1 MQVSI
6 ETINPVERR
15 MTIGVPKDRFE
26 PEIQTRLHKLTRT
39 ARVNGFRPGKIPLRV
54 VEQKF
59 GDQVR
64 SEVLS
69 ELLQT
74 SFQDALQQESLRPV
88 STPNFEIHETQD
100 LDQGFTYS
108 AVFKVPPEIKTLHT
122 DGLPV
127 EKSVA
132 TVMESDINV
141 MLERLRQQRQTWQD
155 VTTPAAI
162 TDRVIISFVGTIQG
176 QPFQGNE
183 VKHLPLVLG
192 QNEYM
197 LPGLEDG
204 MVGACAGETRELDL
218 TFSADHKNAQLAGQ
232 TVHFQVQ
239 LESVAKAQLPTLDS
253 DFAKSL
259 GVEDGSLET
268 LRRDARENMQRELDY
283 AVKVKVKQ
291 QLLEG
296 LLNANEIYAPE
307 NLVDEEA
314 ERLLKSRQKNLPKQL
329 ASSLNAD
336 SFKEEAEK
344 RVKLGLLVGELVK
357 RNTLQVN
364 PDKVRQMVE
373 RIASTYENP
382 DSIVNWYYAD
392 QQRLHEVHS
401 MVLEDEV
408 VEWLLVRAKVTE
420 KPSDFYTIMA
430 PTTQLATNLVGI

>member
-1 MQVSI
+1 
-6 ETINPVERR
+6 
-15 MTIGVPKDRFE
+15 
-26 PEIQTRLHKLTRT
+26 
-39 ARVNGFRPGKIPLRV
+39 
-54 VEQKF
+54 
-59 GDQVR
+59 
-64 SEVLS
+64 
-69 ELLQT
+69 
-74 SFQDALQQESLRPV
+74 
-88 STPNFEIHETQD
+88 
-100 LDQGFTYS
+100 
-108 AVFKVPPEIKTLHT
+108 
-122 DGLPV
+122 
-127 EKSVA
+127 
-132 TVMESDINV
+132 
-141 MLERLRQQRQTWQD
+141 
-155 VTTPAAI
+155 
-162 TDRVIISFVGTIQG
+162 
-176 QPFQGNE
+176 
-183 VKHLPLVLG
+183 
-192 QNEYM
+192 
-197 LPGLEDG
+197 
-204 MVGACAGETRELDL
+204 
-218 TFSADHKNAQLAGQ
+218 
-232 TVHFQVQ
+232 
-239 LESVAKAQLPTLDS
+239 VAKAQLPTLDS

-357 RNTLQVN
+357 RNNLQVN

-430 PTTQLATNLVGI
+430 PTTQLATNLVGM